1 MLPRAVSLFV
11 HRNSQRSVAMTIGLS
26 DATRSAP
33 APRLPIR
40 RRGGALTFTLLL
52 VIALFELLRGPR
64 RRSRRF

>member
-1 MLPRAVSLFV
+1 
-11 HRNSQRSVAMTIGLS
+11 MTIGLS

-33 APRLPIR
+33 APRLPIRRR